1 MRNAAITKFDDQT
14 EIQSN
19 NLERLDLDHEQ
30 QNSERLS
37 YGTNEIEIRVF
48 GLQRS
53 GNHALITW
61 ITAQYPKK
69 SWCFLNNIKHGNY
82 DPFQFAASTQTS
94 GLGEDLDLE
103 SLRAADKHLLIY
115 SYEDV
120 VSQMQPSLDFLD
132 SALDATS
139 QASHRHQR
147 GSSRNIFDVIV
158 IRDPFNYF
166 ASRLKRDDGF
176 GGAVNVPQLVYDWK
190 RMAQYALKAIEH
202 PVPGLIVGN
211 FNQWF
216 ADRNYREE
224 LSRRLNGVFSDETK
238 DDVHFFGGG
247 SSFESAGACR
257 LPVVEVLRKW
267 KKAFHPKRYLRLQ
280 WYLQR
285 VFFAPKGSQMKVT
298 QRWMKMI
305 ADERYRQ
312 IFRDPE
318 IAGLSHQLFGYLPG
332 TSEFI
337 ASIA

>member
-1 MRNAAITKFDDQT
+1 MLDAAITKFDDQT

-19 NLERLDLDHEQ
+19 NLDRLDLDHEQ

-37 YGTNEIEIRVF
+37 YGTNEIEIRVL

-69 SWCFLNNIKHGNY
+69 SWCFLNNIKHGDY

-103 SLRAADKHLLIY
+103 SLLIY

-202 PVPGLIVGN
+202 PVPGLMVGN

-224 LSRRLNGVFSDETK
+224 LSRRLDGVFSDETK

-257 LPVVEVLRKW
+257 IPMAEVLRKW

-280 WYLQR
+280 WY
-285 VFFAPKGSQMKVT
+285 APKGSQMKVT